1 MFCLCNL
8 FDSFKCSCIPQMFC
22 WWWTMAV
29 TNICINSSF
38 LNIWQALMVNFIW
51 SINSIE
57 IKPSFLIQICIYH
70 QLLLFLLL
78 FPEREFSVLS
88 VLWFSIWLVAQC
100 RGMPNPQRPSN
111 LVRVDNWREAMCS
124 EHCPLVLLGGLILW
138 TVYHSQLVTLTLYEM
153 CESIDLHLN
162 YAHISCKLL
171 LPLNS
176 KWLNQV
182 LHFSIVR
189 CFQQSSMSLSC

>member
-22 WWWTMAV
+22 HWRTMAV
-29 TNICINSSF
+29 TNTCINSSF
-38 LNIWQALMVNFIW
+38 LNIWQAPIVNFIW
-51 SINSIE
+51 IINSIE
-57 IKPSFLIQICIYH
+57 IKPSILYKSAYTISYYF
-70 QLLLFLLL
+70 FFFF

-100 RGMPNPQRPSN
+100 RGMPSPQRPSN

-124 EHCPLVLLGGLILW
+124 ERCPLVLLGGLILW
-138 TVYHSQLVTLTLYEM
+138 TVYHSQLVTLTLYET
-153 CESIDLHLN
+153 CESLDLHSN
-162 YAHISCKLL
+162 YANISCKLL
-171 LPLNS
+171 LPLDS

-189 CFQQSSMSLSC
+189 CS